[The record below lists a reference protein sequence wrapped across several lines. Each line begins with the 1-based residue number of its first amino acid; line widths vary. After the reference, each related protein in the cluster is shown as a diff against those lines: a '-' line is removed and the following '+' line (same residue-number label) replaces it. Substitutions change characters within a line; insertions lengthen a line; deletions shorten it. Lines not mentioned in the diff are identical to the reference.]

1 MKHLLSYSLLVFLIF
16 TTHLFAQKT
25 YTVEGNLI
33 ELKTEIEGPLT
44 LLWNTTDGN
53 YRYFVKKEETVT
65 ELKNTKIDGDY
76 QEEYKAELQKQTS
89 DSSLKVDKLKFTKA
103 SLSSFVNDY
112 NKSKDPNYV
121 DNEKSLKLK
130 TRLGAFI
137 GVSNSVY
144 SANPNNEM
152 LPTMGA
158 DFEIVD
164 NNLFKRHSLVVR
176 FKQTFENSDY
186 KYSASQFSLNYRF
199 KFVKKEKLDVFINTK
214 LASYNYINEP
224 LFDENGMPKLDENG
238 DLIIDTESSFTAL
251 LNFGVGADY
260 ALGNGYLTF
269 MYNDF
274 VSIFQE
280 SNSEFPLDFSLGYK
294 FNL

>member
-16 TTHLFAQKT
+16 TTHLVAQKS
-25 YTVEGNLI
+25 YTVDGTSI

-44 LLWNTTDGN
+44 LLWNITDGN
-53 YRYFVKKEETVT
+53 YRYFVKNGATVN
-65 ELKNTKIDGDY
+65 ELKNTKVDGDY
-76 QEEYKAELQKQTS
+76 QEEYKAELQKQASDTS
-89 DSSLKVDKLKFTKA
+89 LEVSKLKFTKT
-103 SLSSFVNDY
+103 SLSSFFNNY

-121 DNEKSLKLK
+121 DTEKGIKLK
-130 TRLGAFI
+130 TRLGAFV
-137 GVSNSVY
+137 GVTNSVF
-144 SANPNNEM
+144 SENPTNQT
-152 LPTMGA
+152 LPTMGV

-164 NNLFKRHSLVVR
+164 HNLLKRHSLVLR
-176 FKQTFENSDY
+176 FKQTFESSDY

-199 KFVKKEKLDVFINTK
+199 KFIKKEKLAVFINTK
-214 LASYNYINEP
+214 IAGYNYDSRQVEVNEDNATP
-224 LFDENGMPKLDENG
+224 YLTTVSNGNFE
-238 DLIIDTESSFTAL
+238 AL
-251 LNFGVGADY
+251 LNFGIGADY

-274 VSIFQE
+274 VSVVQE

>member
-1 MKHLLSYSLLVFLIF
+1 MKHLLSYSLIVLLLF

-25 YTVEGNLI
+25 YTVDGNTL
-33 ELKTEIEGPLT
+33 ELKTEVEGPMT
-44 LLWNTTDGN
+44 LLWNITDGN
-53 YRYFVKKEETVT
+53 YRYYILKSDAIT
-65 ELKNTKIDGDY
+65 ELKNSEVDGDY
-76 QEEYKAELQKQTS
+76 QEEYKMELQKQVS
-89 DSSLKVDKLKFTKA
+89 DSPIAVDKVKFTTA
-103 SLSSFVNDY
+103 SLRDFVNDY
-112 NKSKDPNYV
+112 NKSKDPNYTV
-121 DNEKSLKLK
+121 EENKFKLK
-130 TRLGAFI
+130 TRLGAFVGI
-137 GVSNSVY
+137 SNSVY
-144 SANPNNEM
+144 SANPDNIM
-152 LPTMGA
+152 LPTMGV

-164 NNLFKRHSLVVR
+164 NNLLKRHSLVIR

-214 LASYNYINEP
+214 IAGYNYINEP
-224 LFDENGMPKLDENG
+224 LFDENGMPKLDENSEI
-238 DLIIDTESSFTAL
+238 IIDNENSFTAL
-251 LNFGVGADY
+251 LNFGIGADY

-274 VSIFQE
+274 VSIIQN

>member
-16 TTHLFAQKT
+16 TTHLVAQKS
-25 YTVEGNLI
+25 YTVDGTSI

-44 LLWNTTDGN
+44 LLWNITDGN
-53 YRYFVKKEETVT
+53 YRYFVKNGATVN
-65 ELKNTKIDGDY
+65 ELKNTKVDGDY
-76 QEEYKAELQKQTS
+76 QEEYKAELQKQASDTS
-89 DSSLKVDKLKFTKA
+89 LEVSKLKFTKA
-103 SLSSFVNDY
+103 SLSSFFNNY

-121 DNEKSLKLK
+121 DTEKGIKLK
-130 TRLGAFI
+130 TRLGAFV
-137 GVSNSVY
+137 GVTNSVF
-144 SANPNNEM
+144 SENPTNQT
-152 LPTMGA
+152 LPTMGV

-164 NNLFKRHSLVVR
+164 HNLLKRHSLVLR
-176 FKQTFENSDY
+176 FKQTFESSDY

-199 KFVKKEKLDVFINTK
+199 KFIKKEKLAVFINTK
-214 LASYNYINEP
+214 IAGYNYDSRQVEVNEDNATP
-224 LFDENGMPKLDENG
+224 YLTTVSNGNFE
-238 DLIIDTESSFTAL
+238 AL
-251 LNFGVGADY
+251 LNFGIGADY

-274 VSIFQE
+274 VSVVQE

>member
-16 TTHLFAQKT
+16 TTHLVAQKS
-25 YTVEGNLI
+25 YTVDGTSI

-44 LLWNTTDGN
+44 LLWNITDGN
-53 YRYFVKKEETVT
+53 YRYFVKNGATVN
-65 ELKNTKIDGDY
+65 ELKNTKVDGDY
-76 QEEYKAELQKQTS
+76 QEEYKAELQKQASDTS
-89 DSSLKVDKLKFTKA
+89 LEVSKLKFTKA
-103 SLSSFVNDY
+103 SLSSFFNNY

-121 DNEKSLKLK
+121 DTEKGIKLK
-130 TRLGAFI
+130 TRLGAFV
-137 GVSNSVY
+137 GVTNSVF
-144 SANPNNEM
+144 SENPTNQT
-152 LPTMGA
+152 LPTMGV

-164 NNLFKRHSLVVR
+164 HSLLKRHSLVLR
-176 FKQTFENSDY
+176 FKQTFESSDY

-199 KFVKKEKLDVFINTK
+199 KFIKKEKLAVFINTK
-214 LASYNYINEP
+214 IAGYNYDSRQVEVNEDNATP
-224 LFDENGMPKLDENG
+224 YLTTVSNGNFE
-238 DLIIDTESSFTAL
+238 AL
-251 LNFGVGADY
+251 LNFGTGADY

-274 VSIFQE
+274 VSVVQE

>member
-16 TTHLFAQKT
+16 TTHLVAQKS
-25 YTVEGNLI
+25 YTVDGTSI

-44 LLWNTTDGN
+44 LLWNITDGN
-53 YRYFVKKEETVT
+53 YRYFVKNGATVN
-65 ELKNTKIDGDY
+65 ELKNTKVDGDY
-76 QEEYKAELQKQTS
+76 QEEYKAELQKQASDTS
-89 DSSLKVDKLKFTKA
+89 LEVSKLKFTKA
-103 SLSSFVNDY
+103 SLSSFFNNY

-121 DNEKSLKLK
+121 DTEKSIKLK
-130 TRLGAFI
+130 TRLGAFV
-137 GVSNSVY
+137 GVTNSVF
-144 SANPNNEM
+144 SENPTNQT
-152 LPTMGA
+152 LPTMGV

-164 NNLFKRHSLVVR
+164 HNLLKRHSLVLR
-176 FKQTFENSDY
+176 FKQTFESSDY

-199 KFVKKEKLDVFINTK
+199 KFIKKEKLDVFINTK
-214 LASYNYINEP
+214 IAGYNYINEP
-224 LFDENGMPKLDENG
+224 RFDDNGIPVLDDNSEM
-238 DLIIDTESSFTAL
+238 IIDTENSFTAL
-251 LNFGVGADY
+251 LNFGIGADY

-274 VSIFQE
+274 VSVVQE